1 MNILIGSQAIYCR
14 NNFWG
19 TALYFPELARKEIR
33 LLWEFPNRVK
43 NPTCYV
49 GSMWHQLQHVYNRY
63 TLKMVDKNSFQQY
76 WSLWWGRLRG
86 PGPWQSNNNHHSHT
100 HPQPWELKIQCHM
113 CVLSCI
119 LWQNT
124 VAYAYN
130 AGNQCTKWKWYCS
143 MPDQVFPDSSSDTFC
158 LLPNVKLK

>member
-43 NPTCYV
+43 IQTCYV

-86 PGPWQSNNNHHSHT
+86 PGPWQSNNNHHGHT
-100 HPQPWELKIQCHM
+100 HPQPWELKIRCACWAAYCDKIPSHTIRESN
-113 CVLSCI
+113 VLNGSGIVPYQTMFSWFKFRYI
-119 LWQNT
+119 LSPT
-124 VAYAYN
+124 
-130 AGNQCTKWKWYCS
+130 
-143 MPDQVFPDSSSDTFC
+143 
-158 LLPNVKLK
+158 